1 MAPFKERKSAEGL
14 TITARG
20 VNRNERFQ
28 ERSTSRIIL
37 TKLIR
42 DNVSTAFLLLA
53 LLGLVVLLVRLVAP
67 YATPLAWACVLA
79 AVFHPAYRL
88 LLRTAPNR
96 PGLCA
101 AVMTVAVFALAVVPA
116 LVLSGVVAQEAI
128 NAYQSMAA
136 FVTANRV
143 QVLDDISHYWLV
155 QPAWT
160 WVQDRMAGGEVEPTA
175 LALSGLRWL
184 SEFAAAH
191 AGDVARNVFGF
202 FIGIGILLFALF
214 FALRDGAAS
223 IAYLEE
229 SLPMAAEDRRR
240 IFARLQTTL
249 LAVVQGLAAT
259 AVLQALLVGAG
270 LWAVGIPF
278 ALLLGV
284 LTFGL
289 SFLPV
294 GGAALVWIPAAIGLY
309 ITGDWVR
316 ATCLLTW
323 GGLVVSSVD
332 NLLRPLL
339 IGGQAKLPTPLL
351 FVGILGGLDTFGLVG
366 LFAGPAVLAAFLS
379 LMTIYRER
387 LLSLGETPPGPST
400 P

>member
-1 MAPFKERKSAEGL
+1 MPPR
-14 TITARG
+14 
-20 VNRNERFQ
+20 
-28 ERSTSRIIL
+28 
-37 TKLIR
+37 LIR
-42 DNVSTAFLLLA
+42 ENVSTAFLLLA
-53 LLGLVVLLVRLVAP
+53 LLGLVALLVRLVAP

-88 LLRTAPNR
+88 LLRSM
-96 PGLCA
+96 PGWPGASA
-101 AVMTVAVFALAVVPA
+101 ALMTVAVFALAVVPA
-116 LVLSGVVAQEAI
+116 LVLSGVVAREAI
-128 NAYQSMAA
+128 GAYQSMAD

-143 QVLDDISHYWLV
+143 QVLDDLSHHWLV

-160 WVQDRMAGGEVEPTA
+160 WVQERMAGGEMEPTA

-184 SEFAAAH
+184 SEFAASH

-202 FIGIGILLFALF
+202 FVGIGILLFALF
-214 FALRDGAAS
+214 FAFRDGAAS

-229 SLPMAAEDRRR
+229 SLPMAARDRRR

-249 LAVVQGLAAT
+249 LAVVQGLAVT
-259 AVLQALLVGAG
+259 AVVQALLVGVA
-270 LWAVGIPF
+270 LWAAGIPF

-289 SFLPV
+289 AFLPV
-294 GGAALVWIPAAIGLY
+294 GGAALVWVPAVIGLY
-309 ITGDWVR
+309 ITGDWLR
-316 ATCLLTW
+316 ATCLLAW
-323 GGLVVSSVD
+323 GAVAVSSVD

-339 IGGQAKLPTPLL
+339 IGGQAKLPTPFL

-379 LMTIYRER
+379 LLTIYRER
-387 LLSLGETPPGPST
+387 LLSLDETPPSPPAPPS
-400 P
+400 

>member
-1 MAPFKERKSAEGL
+1 
-14 TITARG
+14 
-20 VNRNERFQ
+20 
-28 ERSTSRIIL
+28 
-37 TKLIR
+37 LIR

-53 LLGLVVLLVRLVAP
+53 LLGLVAMLVRLVAP

-88 LLRTAPNR
+88 LLRAI
-96 PGLCA
+96 PGWPGTCA
-101 AVMTVAVFALAVVPA
+101 AVVTLAVFALAVVPA

-128 NAYQSMAA
+128 SAYQSMAT
-136 FVTANRV
+136 FVTDNRV
-143 QVLDDISHYWLV
+143 QVLDDLSHHWLV

-160 WVQDRMAGGEVEPTA
+160 WIQDRMAGGEVEPTA

-191 AGDVARNVFGF
+191 AADIARNVFGF
-202 FIGIGILLFALF
+202 FVGIGILLFALF

-223 IAYLEE
+223 MAYFEE
-229 SLPMAAEDRRR
+229 SLPMAVRDRRR

-249 LAVVQGLAAT
+249 LAVVQGLAVT
-259 AVLQALLVGAG
+259 AVVQAVMVGVG
-270 LWAVGIPF
+270 LWAAGIPF

-289 SFLPV
+289 AFLPV
-294 GGAALVWIPAAIGLY
+294 GGAALVWLPAAIGLY
-309 ITGDWVR
+309 IAGDWGR
-316 ATCLLTW
+316 ATGLLIW
-323 GGLVVSSVD
+323 GAVAVSSVD

-379 LMTIYRER
+379 LLTIYRER
-387 LLSLGETPPGPST
+387 LLSIGEQPSGPPAS
-400 P
+400 